1 MSKEQALEL
10 LNRSDVYLT
19 QDGRQELMRIIE
31 EDGDS
36 NV

>member
-31 EDGDS
+31 EEGNS